1 MGVKQNIPFS
11 IGVIPIQVA
20 EQSPEVEHL
29 PLNDRGTEE
38 SAQKG
43 AKEVS
48 RHHTRLMLMQ
58 KQSKRL
64 ILGNQDEEFI
74 DTKNEIEL
82 A

>member
-1 MGVKQNIPFS
+1 M
-11 IGVIPIQVA
+11 A

-29 PLNDRGTEE
+29 PLNERVTDE

-58 KQSKRL
+58 RQSKRL
-64 ILGNQDEEFI
+64 VFGNPDEELF